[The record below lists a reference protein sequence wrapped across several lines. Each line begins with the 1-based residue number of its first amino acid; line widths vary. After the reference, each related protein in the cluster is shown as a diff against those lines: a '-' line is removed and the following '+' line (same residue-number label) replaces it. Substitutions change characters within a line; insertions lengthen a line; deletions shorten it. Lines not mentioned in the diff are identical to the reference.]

1 MARPQRGI
9 GRLAGG
15 TVLAGFMGFAL
26 TAVPGAILPGA
37 FPETPALAAGL
48 AGGEQAP
55 SKEQA
60 PQKGQDPAKAKEDAK
75 PAKKDPAAK
84 LALPWPSAEE
94 LAARREE
101 AENLPLFKTASPL
114 AVTITAD
121 FTAINKDRKPDSEK
135 RFPGV
140 VQLQIDGGQTASVP
154 VTLSSRGH
162 ARLNARTCEVVP
174 LRLDFLKKD
183 VTGTVLEGQ
192 GELKLV
198 THCRNDRDHDQV
210 ILTEY
215 LAYQVFRLFTPRS
228 FRARLVQ
235 ATYVDS
241 AKKKTTG
248 PRYGM
253 LIEEDGDVARR
264 MEGRV
269 FPLTKRYFRQLD
281 QDSLTLMTLLEYLI
295 GNTDYS
301 IFALH
306 NVKLVQDPRGTIY
319 PVAYDFDYSG
329 LVNAEYAIADRRLF
343 LTSVRDRLYRGP
355 CRTAE
360 ELEPFLATFRAR
372 KSEVLGLVDTIPD
385 YKPFARD
392 EARDYLN
399 DFFSLIEPKRV
410 KRNLIDSCVKGGM

>member
-1 MARPQRGI
+1 MARPHRRV

-15 TVLAGFMGFAL
+15 TVLAAFMGL
-26 TAVPGAILPGA
+26 AVAAFPGTVLPGSS
-37 FPETPALAAGL
+37 PEVLAAPAGL
-48 AGGEQAP
+48 AGDGQA
-55 SKEQA
+55 QA
-60 PQKGQDPAKAKEDAK
+60 G
-75 PAKKDPAAK
+75 PAKKDPPVKPAKDPVAK
-84 LALPWPSAEE
+84 LAMPWPSAEE

-114 AVTITAD
+114 PVTITAD
-121 FTAINKDRKPDSEK
+121 FTAINKDRKPDSDK

-140 VQLQIDGGQTASVP
+140 VQLQADGGQTASLP
-154 VTLSSRGH
+154 VTLSTRGH

-174 LRLDFLKKD
+174 LRLDFAKQD
-183 VTGTVLEGQ
+183 VTGTVFEGQ

-241 AKKKTTG
+241 AKKKTSG
-248 PRYGM
+248 PRYAM
-253 LIEEDGDVARR
+253 LLEEDGDVARR
-264 MEGRV
+264 MEGRI
-269 FPLTKRYFRQLD
+269 FPLTKRHFRQLD
-281 QDSLTLMTLLEYLI
+281 QDSLTLMTLLEFLI

-301 IFALH
+301 IYALH
-306 NVKLVQDPRGTIY
+306 NVRLVQEPRGTIY
-319 PVAYDFDYSG
+319 TVAYDFDYSG
-329 LVNAEYAIADRRLF
+329 LVNAEYAVADRRLF

-385 YKPFARD
+385 FKPVARD
-392 EARDYLN
+392 QARDYLN

-410 KRNLIDSCVKGGM
+410 KRNLIDPCVKAGM